1 MSDRV
6 HTMQSSR
13 FATPYIGAIVLA
25 GAWVLGISL
34 RNVSRTEFG
43 TAVMAWAALSLLTLL
58 AGRFTVRLPF
68 LGCRVSI
75 SDAFVFLSVFLF
87 GVDLATLTAAID
99 GYAASARQKG
109 TWVKRLF
116 NMAGMAISIHVAGR
130 LFVAIQESDS
140 WGVQAGRIG
149 GLIVPA
155 LFLGAAQFVMNTAI
169 VSAVVRLKEGVALT
183 DVWRNALRWT
193 GTAHLA
199 GALAAAAVFVIIQ
212 HAGVIS
218 TVAILPFP
226 AMLYFAYQTA
236 FQRMQIKK
244 LPVRS

>member
-1 MSDRV
+1 MSDRI
-6 HTMQSSR
+6 HTMRSSR

-43 TAVMAWAALSLLTLL
+43 TAVMAWAALSILTLL
-58 AGRFTVRLPF
+58 AGRFTIRLPF
-68 LGCRVSI
+68 LGCRVSL

-87 GVDLATLTAAID
+87 GVDLATLTAAMD

-130 LFVAIQESDS
+130 LFVAAQESHS
-140 WGVQAGRIG
+140 WGVQAG
-149 GLIVPA
+149 LIVPV
-155 LFLGAAQFVMNTAI
+155 LFLGATQFVMNTAI

-183 DVWRNALRWT
+183 TVWCNALRWT
-193 GTAHLA
+193 GTAYLA

-236 FQRMQIKK
+236 FQRMQAKK